1 MVDPA
6 GGRDARAP
14 ELSLVYADPQGRPRV
29 FSIPEGTT
37 TLGRARDNDLVLDDP
52 TVTAH
57 HVVLMRD
64 GERLELRD
72 LFAGE
77 TLVNEAR
84 RRNGPLAP
92 GDVLS
97 LGQVRL
103 RVMKVVPRRSPPS
116 TARGQTDR
124 LERVEPRTQR
134 MQRPTAPAR
143 PAGRA
148 PDDSDAGRGPST
160 GALRR
165 PALAGGE
172 VARSG
177 AWPRESARTND
188 VAPGGRGTDAHRR
201 PAGRSSD
208 VLGEDRAHPGALGTT
223 ARASRAVPA
232 TPATPA
238 PSGAA
243 GREATVALPRP
254 DLPEE
259 PSAPSAPA
267 ATVPLPR
274 PPEAPAP
281 TAAPPGA
288 VDELRAVQEREAR
301 RERQLQRA
309 RQLSDEMLLEDDFE
323 VILEQIALGFLD
335 IFAAD
340 RAVTVLFEEDGRNPL
355 LTVERRRDGTDDGTG
370 VAQEIVDRCLQV
382 RSVIKI
388 AGGHQGLGGLAAPL
402 LSKGKAVGLLYFERT
417 TAAGQ
422 ALDAVD
428 VHLMALLSNQAA
440 VVIAPLVGG

>member
-37 TLGRARDNDLVLDDP
+37 TLGRARDNDLVLDDS

-124 LERVEPRTQR
+124 LERVEPKTQR

-143 PAGRA
+143 PAARPPG
-148 PDDSDAGRGPST
+148 DGDAGRGPAT

-165 PALAGGE
+165 SALAGGE

-177 AWPRESARTND
+177 AGAREGARTND

-201 PAGRSSD
+201 PTGRSSD
-208 VLGEDRAHPGALGTT
+208 VLREDRSDPGALGMT
-223 ARASRAVPA
+223 ARANRVVPA
-232 TPATPA
+232 TPA
-238 PSGAA
+238 SGAA

-259 PSAPSAPA
+259 PSAPNAPA

>member
-1 MVDPA
+1 MADHPA
-6 GGRDARAP
+6 GRAGRAP

-72 LFAGE
+72 LFSGE

-84 RRNGPLAP
+84 RRNGALVP

-103 RVMKVVPRRSPPS
+103 RVMKVAPRRAPPS
-116 TARGQTDR
+116 ATARGQTDR
-124 LERVEPRTQR
+124 LERIEPRTQR
-134 MQRPTAPAR
+134 MHR
-143 PAGRA
+143 PAAARDG
-148 PDDSDAGRGPST
+148 GPTIAAS
-160 GALRR
+160 
-165 PALAGGE
+165 PSPQGGE
-172 VARSG
+172 VALRGAARVGHASAEGADAPVARGSG
-177 AWPRESARTND
+177 R
-188 VAPGGRGTDAHRR
+188 PGGDHGGLGVAGESHAEPAPSQARRDPRALR
-201 PAGRSSD
+201 PATEVGS
-208 VLGEDRAHPGALGTT
+208 RAA
-223 ARASRAVPA
+223 ARA
-232 TPATPA
+232 T

-254 DLPEE
+254 EIPEE
-259 PSAPSAPA
+259 PPTPERPA
-267 ATVPLPR
+267 ATVPLAR
-274 PPEAPAP
+274 PAEPA
-281 TAAPPGA
+281 AAS
-288 VDELRAVQEREAR
+288 DELRALQEREAR

-323 VILEQIALGFLD
+323 VILEQVAMAFLD
-335 IFAAD
+335 VFAAD

-422 ALDAVD
+422 ALDAAD
-428 VHLMALLSNQAA
+428 VHLMAMLTNQAA